1 MTARNLSPPTIEG
14 IVEQT
19 QTVYSLPLFYDRL
32 NEKIN
37 HPRSSLDDIGRVIS
51 EDQGLTV
58 RLLKLANSPLFGSL
72 AKIDTI
78 TKALTFIGTQ
88 QLRDLALAVSVVGS
102 FSEIPNDLINLK
114 AFWKHSIA
122 CGILSRNI
130 ATYCREPNQERFFV
144 AGMLHDLG
152 ILVMCSAVP
161 ENIRE
166 MLADRARCGDLLN
179 LSERKHFGFEHGD
192 VGSALLVQWKIPANI
207 SEPVAC
213 HHAPATA
220 AKFPRDTAAVHLADI
235 ICHSIGFSSITDEN
249 LIPPVDEAAWTI
261 LDIPVR
267 QLSTI
272 IKQSESQI
280 NETCAILSEV
290 E

>member
-1 MTARNLSPPTIEG
+1 MPPTVAE

-58 RLLKLANSPLFGSL
+58 RLLKLANSPLFGALS
-72 AKIDTI
+72 KIDTI

-114 AFWKHSIA
+114 AFWKHNIA
-122 CGILSRNI
+122 CGILARNI
-130 ATYCREPNQERFFV
+130 AIYCREANQERFFV

-152 ILVMCSAVP
+152 ILVMCSAIPGNV
-161 ENIRE
+161 RE
-166 MLADRARCGDLLN
+166 MLKDRKQCGDLYHV
-179 LSERKHFGFEHGD
+179 SERKHLGFDHGA
-192 VGSALLVQWKIPANI
+192 VGSALLVKWKIPVNI
-207 SEPVAC
+207 SEPVEF
-213 HHAPATA
+213 HHSPSA
-220 AKFPRDTAAVHLADI
+220 ASKYPRDAATVHLADI
-235 ICHSIGFSSITDEN
+235 ICHSMGTSLSDDR
-249 LIPPVDEAAWTI
+249 LVPPVDDAAWRI
-261 LDIPVR
+261 LDIPVK
-267 QLSTI
+267 QLAPI

-280 NETCAILSEV
+280 KETCAILSEV